1 MDKDTQTINI
11 TTRNKRLWRY
21 CFTNFNPTD
30 NPLTQSVNHKSN
42 A

>member
-11 TTRNKRLWRY
+11 RARNKCLWRY
-21 CFTNFNPTD
+21 SFTNFNPTD
-30 NPLTQSVNHKSN
+30 NPLTQSVKHKSN